1 MIRKESLSILADYGY
16 PCKTNEFPILM
27 FATGEILALVSAF
40 LWGNSGVLLKS
51 LPTNKR
57 ISFIFLESIISG
69 IIIFILISM
78 LSQWKEFTEFTFITI
93 SLAILAASINLAGSV
108 FYIYT
113 IKHVK
118 VGMGFVIINSLFP
131 LFSIIGSILFLG
143 DKLSLPIYLGA
154 IFILLGI
161 SIIAIKRDPSF
172 SFLEEGSSIKIAI
185 IFCTLT
191 PLSWAIG
198 ALIMDRLL
206 DDHQVLPLVFI
217 RAINTFIICVVL
229 SIIIKKI
236 SFKIQRNERRLIFA
250 SFLTTGA
257 MLGWFTS
264 LSLSE
269 AALTVILGSS
279 APIFALFGAW
289 LFLKEKINKAG
300 FAGIVACLIGVMIVI
315 L

>member
-1 MIRKESLSILADYGY
+1 MIIYTPVYGR
-16 PCKTNEFPILM
+16 PFKTNELQKLM
-27 FATGEILALVSAF
+27 FAIGETLALLSAF

-51 LPTNKR
+51 LPNNKR

-69 IIIFILISM
+69 IVILILIST
-78 LSQWKEFTEFTFITI
+78 LNQWKEFAEFTYITVFF
-93 SLAILAASINLAGSV
+93 AILAASINLAGSV

-131 LFSIIGSILFLG
+131 LFSIIGSIFFLG

-154 IFILLGI
+154 VFILIGI
-161 SIIAIKRDPSF
+161 SVIAIKRDPSF
-172 SFLEEGSSIKIAI
+172 SFLEEGSVMKVAI

-191 PLSWAIG
+191 PLSWATG
-198 ALIMDRLL
+198 ALIMDWLL
-206 DDHQVLPLVFI
+206 DDYAVLPLVFI
-217 RAINTFIICVVL
+217 RAINTFIICIVL
-229 SIIIKKI
+229 SILIKKV

-279 APIFALFGAW
+279 APIFALLGGW
-289 LFLKEKINKAG
+289 LFLEEKINMAG
-300 FAGIVACLIGVMIVI
+300 FIGITSCLIGVIIVI

>member
-1 MIRKESLSILADYGY
+1 MY
-16 PCKTNEFPILM
+16 PCKTNELPILM
-27 FATGEILALVSAF
+27 FAIGEILALVSAF

-51 LPTNKR
+51 LPSHKR

-69 IIIFILISM
+69 IIILILISI
-78 LSQWKEFTEFTFITI
+78 LSQWKEFTEFTFISI
-93 SLAILAASINLAGSV
+93 FLAVLAASINLVGSF

-131 LFSIIGSILFLG
+131 LFSIIGSIFFLG
-143 DKLSLPIYLGA
+143 DKLSLPIYIGA

-161 SIIAIKRDPSF
+161 SIIAIRRDSSF

-217 RAINTFIICVVL
+217 RAINTLIICIIL
-229 SIIIKKI
+229 STIIKKI
-236 SFKIQRNERRLIFA
+236 SFKVQRNERRLIFA

-279 APIFALFGAW
+279 GPIFALFGAW
-289 LFLKEKINKAG
+289 LFLKEKINKPG
-300 FAGIVACLIGVMIVI
+300 FAGITACLIGVMIVI

>member
-1 MIRKESLSILADYGY
+1 VIIYTPVYGR
-16 PCKTNEFPILM
+16 PFKTNELQKLM
-27 FATGEILALVSAF
+27 FAIGETLALLSAF

-51 LPTNKR
+51 LPNNKR

-69 IIIFILISM
+69 IVILILIST
-78 LSQWKEFTEFTFITI
+78 LNQWKEFAEFTYITVFF
-93 SLAILAASINLAGSV
+93 AILAASINLAGSV

-131 LFSIIGSILFLG
+131 LFSIIGSIFFLG

-154 IFILLGI
+154 VFILIGI
-161 SIIAIKRDPSF
+161 SVIAIKRDPSF
-172 SFLEEGSSIKIAI
+172 SFLEEGSVMKVAI

-191 PLSWAIG
+191 PLSWATG
-198 ALIMDRLL
+198 ALIMDWLL
-206 DDHQVLPLVFI
+206 DDYAVLPLVFI
-217 RAINTFIICVVL
+217 RAINTFIICIVL
-229 SIIIKKI
+229 SILIKKV

-279 APIFALFGAW
+279 APIFALFGGW
-289 LFLKEKINKAG
+289 LFLKEKINMAG
-300 FAGIVACLIGVMIVI
+300 FIGITSCLIGVIIVI

>member
-1 MIRKESLSILADYGY
+1 MIAIGESL
-16 PCKTNEFPILM
+16 
-27 FATGEILALVSAF
+27 ALLSAF

-51 LPTNKR
+51 LHVNKR

-69 IIIFILISM
+69 IVIFILISA
-78 LSQWKEFTEFTFITI
+78 LNQWKEFTEFTYITVFF
-93 SLAILAASINLAGSV
+93 AVLAASINLAGSV

-131 LFSIIGSILFLG
+131 LFSIIGSIFFLG

-154 IFILLGI
+154 VFILIGI
-161 SIIAIKRDPSF
+161 SIIAIKRDSSF
-172 SFLEEGSSIKIAI
+172 SFLEQGSSMKIAI

-206 DDHQVLPLVFI
+206 DYHAVLPLVFI
-217 RAINTFIICVVL
+217 RAINTFIICIGL
-229 SIIIKKI
+229 SILIKKV
-236 SFKIQRNERRLIFA
+236 SFKVQRSEKKLIFA
-250 SFLTTGA
+250 SLLTTGA

-279 APIFALFGAW
+279 APIFALFGGW
-289 LFLKEKINKAG
+289 LFLKEKINLAG
-300 FAGIVACLIGVMIVI
+300 FAGIVSCLIGVIIVI

>member
-1 MIRKESLSILADYGY
+1 VIIYTPVYGR
-16 PCKTNEFPILM
+16 PFKTNELQKLM
-27 FATGEILALVSAF
+27 FAIGETLALLSAF

-51 LPTNKR
+51 LPNNKR

-69 IIIFILISM
+69 IVILILIST
-78 LSQWKEFTEFTFITI
+78 LNQWKEFAEFTYITVFF
-93 SLAILAASINLAGSV
+93 AILAASINLAGSV

-131 LFSIIGSILFLG
+131 LFSIIGSIFFLG

-154 IFILLGI
+154 VFILIGI
-161 SIIAIKRDPSF
+161 SVIAIKRDPSF
-172 SFLEEGSSIKIAI
+172 SFLEEGSVMKVAI

-191 PLSWAIG
+191 PLSWATG
-198 ALIMDRLL
+198 ALIMDWLL
-206 DDHQVLPLVFI
+206 DDYAVLPLVFI
-217 RAINTFIICVVL
+217 RAINTFIICIVL
-229 SIIIKKI
+229 SILIKKV

-279 APIFALFGAW
+279 APIFALLGGW
-289 LFLKEKINKAG
+289 LFLEEKINMAG
-300 FAGIVACLIGVMIVI
+300 FIGITSCLIGVIIVI

>member
-1 MIRKESLSILADYGY
+1 
-16 PCKTNEFPILM
+16 M
-27 FATGEILALVSAF
+27 FAIGETLALLSAF

-51 LPTNKR
+51 LPNNKR

-69 IIIFILISM
+69 IVILILIST
-78 LSQWKEFTEFTFITI
+78 LNQWKEFAEFTYITVFF
-93 SLAILAASINLAGSV
+93 AILAASINLAGSV

-131 LFSIIGSILFLG
+131 LFSIIGSIFFLG

-154 IFILLGI
+154 VFILIGI

-172 SFLEEGSSIKIAI
+172 SFLEEGSVMKVAI

-191 PLSWAIG
+191 PLSWATG

-206 DDHQVLPLVFI
+206 DNHAVLPLVFI
-217 RAINTFIICVVL
+217 RAINTFIICIVL
-229 SIIIKKI
+229 SVLIKKV
-236 SFKIQRNERRLIFA
+236 SFKIQRSEKRLIFA

-269 AALTVILGSS
+269 AALVVILGSS
-279 APIFALFGAW
+279 APIFALLGGW
-289 LFLKEKINKAG
+289 LFLKEKINLAG
-300 FAGIVACLIGVMIVI
+300 FAGIVSCLIGVLIVI